1 MKRVFITGGA
11 SGIGRA
17 SVKKFLKEGWSV
29 GFTDIDETLAG
40 DLCAELKDGERLVF
54 VKGDTRNRDEVRNAV
69 EATVRNSAGWIASSP
84 MRESTVA
91 IRCST

>member
-40 DLCAELKDGERLVF
+40 GLVA
-54 VKGDTRNRDEVRNAV
+54 K
-69 EATVRNSAGWIASSP
+69 
-84 MRESTVA
+84 
-91 IRCST
+91 